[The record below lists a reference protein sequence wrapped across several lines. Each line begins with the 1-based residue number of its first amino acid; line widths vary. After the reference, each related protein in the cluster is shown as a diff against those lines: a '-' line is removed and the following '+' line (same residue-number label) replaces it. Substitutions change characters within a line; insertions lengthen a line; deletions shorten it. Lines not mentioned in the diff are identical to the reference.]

1 MKKVVAVGKEY
12 SIPKRWIKSCR
23 KRLLSRLA
31 MFRKHCYCPYGDGQL
46 KLNDCWLKQL
56 KSEANV
62 LFIAAGVFY
71 YFEAKQ
77 IKDFFTNWPVYFP
90 AVKWFLTRLR
100 L

>member
-1 MKKVVAVGKEY
+1 MSEKIAVALGNV
-12 SIPKRWIKSCR
+12 
-23 KRLLSRLA
+23 
-31 MFRKHCYCPYGDGQL
+31 RKHCYCPYGDGQL